1 MPWQPEE
8 ANLDLARAIP
18 PPPRARHCTCPPA
31 RPSAILEEPP
41 AMGNRGSR
49 RSGNGAGCCPRPT
62 CSDRQSLRIRGSRRS
77 GNGAGCCTR
86 STYSD
91 RQSLRNRGS
100 RRSSGNGACGCTAL
114 VLRVSSLPRTRQ
126 PLTRRRC
133 SCEGAQCSCKCNWAD
148 ARDSRPTQRRAAMG
162 AAGGTAPVHGIT
174 NHIPCSGALPARCP
188 AAVRCLFL
196 APQERRGSARSG
208 ACGGHQRMNRASRF
222 FCSDKATSQTRRAQ
236 ELRRSSS

>member
-41 AMGNRGSR
+41 AMGN
-49 RSGNGAGCCPRPT
+49 
-62 CSDRQSLRIRGSRRS
+62 RGSRRS